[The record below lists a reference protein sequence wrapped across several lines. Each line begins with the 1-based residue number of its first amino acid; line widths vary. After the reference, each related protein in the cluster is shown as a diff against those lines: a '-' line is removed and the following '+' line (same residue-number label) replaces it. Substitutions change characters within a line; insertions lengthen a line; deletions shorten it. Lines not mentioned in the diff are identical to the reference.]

1 MAVKSSNVMA
11 RVEPDVKQKAE
22 AIMNS
27 LGLPVSVVI
36 NALYQQIIYTNG
48 IPFSITLPK
57 KVPSLEN
64 MTEEE
69 FDNMLSTSL
78 EQAKKGEGK
87 PIDVAFD
94 SIIEEIK

>member
-11 RVEPDVKQKAE
+11 CVEPDVKQKAE

-36 NALYQQIIYTNG
+36 NALYHQIIYTNG

-57 KVPSLEN
+57 EVPSLEN
-64 MTEEE
+64 MTEE
-69 FDNMLSTSL
+69 
-78 EQAKKGEGK
+78 
-87 PIDVAFD
+87 
-94 SIIEEIK
+94 